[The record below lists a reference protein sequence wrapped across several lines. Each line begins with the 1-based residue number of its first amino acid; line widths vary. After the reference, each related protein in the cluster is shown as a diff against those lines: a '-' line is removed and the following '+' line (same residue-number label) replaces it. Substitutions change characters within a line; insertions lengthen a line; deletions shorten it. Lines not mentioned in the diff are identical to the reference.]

1 MGFFAD
7 RKLSKAQ
14 ELARDQYSEKVATWK
29 SDRALLEK
37 MELIFTNAKNG
48 IDSISVVAVNEPG
61 EIMLW
66 SAAAT
71 FHETRRG
78 PSTFVGG
85 SSGISIPVVAGI
97 RFRTGAVRGRSIPGD
112 NLQADLDNGT
122 AIVTTTRILFVGP
135 MYSKEWSLSKIISIA
150 TYGEGSDFII
160 NVSNREKSSGI
171 RVNASQG
178 NELNHILALA
188 VTAAESGIPEVLSE
202 LAKIR
207 TELTSTKPVL
217 QLPAVAN

>member
-1 MGFFAD
+1 MGFFAE
-7 RKLSKAQ
+7 RKLNKAQ
-14 ELARDQYSEKVATWK
+14 ELAQMQYAEKVTAWET
-29 SDRALLEK
+29 DRALLEK

-66 SAAAT
+66 SADAT

-78 PSTFVGG
+78 ASTFVGG
-85 SSGISIPVVAGI
+85 SSGFSIPVVAGI
-97 RFRTGAVRGRSIPGD
+97 RFRTGAVRGTSIPGD
-112 NLQADLDNGT
+112 NSQADLDNGR

-135 MYSKEWSLSKIISIA
+135 MYSKEWALSKIISIA
-150 TYGEGSDFII
+150 SYGDGSDFII

-171 RVNASQG
+171 RVNANEG

-188 VTAAESGIPEVLSE
+188 ITAAESGISEVLSE
-202 LAKIR
+202 LAKLR
-207 TELTSTKPVL
+207 TEITTTKPVL
-217 QLPAVAN
+217 ELPMRSD